1 MPKKIVIKFKEEK
14 MPKDVVEEVPQ
25 LEPEVSITETEVKL
39 QAKPPESVVSPKEPE
54 VSIVKEAFE
63 RYDALMAK
71 IQEVKIREQIF
82 QKMLLEQDISIA
94 TIREILARWNAI
106 KEQIVSESASLIEK
120 INAAKSKLE
129 SEFSNIETDLCIS
142 IVELDTLK
150 YKESSNVPVSQEL
163 KASLETKITILRQ
176 ELSEKKKKIRE
187 LEEMYKTI
195 SELPK
200 KIHSLTTYTELA
212 DKLYEELKEKH
223 GAKFG
228 PRVDESLQRNIET
241 IMQSKGIPREYAII
255 LIWKEA
261 QVSATS

>member
-14 MPKDVVEEVPQ
+14 MPKDIVEEVPQ
-25 LEPEVSITETEVKL
+25 LEPEVSTIETEAKL
-39 QAKPPESVVSPKEPE
+39 QEKPPESIVPPKDLE
-54 VSIVKEAFE
+54 VSIVKEAFD
-63 RYDALMAK
+63 RYDALMSK

-94 TIREILARWNAI
+94 TIREVLARWNTMR
-106 KEQIVSESASLIEK
+106 EQIVGESASLVEK

-129 SEFSNIETDLCIS
+129 TEFSNIETELCIS

-150 YKESSNVPVSQEL
+150 YKESSNVSVPQEL
-163 KASLETKITILRQ
+163 KASLEAKVTILRQ

-187 LEEMYKTI
+187 LEEMARTI

-200 KIHSLTTYTELA
+200 KIYSLTTYTELA

-228 PRVDESLQRNIET
+228 PRVDESLQKNIET
-241 IMQSKGIPREYAII
+241 IVQSKGIPREYAII

-261 QVSATS
+261 QASSVS